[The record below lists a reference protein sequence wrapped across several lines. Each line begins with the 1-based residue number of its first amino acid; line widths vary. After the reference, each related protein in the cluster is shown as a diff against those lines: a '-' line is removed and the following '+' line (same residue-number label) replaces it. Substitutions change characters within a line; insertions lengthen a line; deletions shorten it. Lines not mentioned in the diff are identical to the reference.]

1 MIKKILIAALI
12 LFIFIFP
19 QRVYAEDTTIES
31 VADMFDLDRAD
42 TGLSRIGQEYGMG
55 SFSLKD
61 TALKMITGEFDFS
74 FLGLLKWVVRL
85 AVGQA
90 ADVMYI
96 MRRILILILLSAVL
110 ETVSSSFSSSG
121 VSSMGQYVCSS
132 VLVITVMQS
141 FYYAS
146 QTVMSAMDKITQM
159 SETLQPIYMLIMT
172 ANGKAAKMTAAVP
185 VMYASASI
193 LSYLVKRLVIPGIL
207 LAALITFIN
216 GMAERDIF
224 MELAELLSCL
234 CKWGVKLCAG
244 GFIFVMSLIKIGVP
258 DMAVIAGKSI
268 KTAAE
273 AVPVVGSLMSSA
285 AETAASLASSMG
297 NSITAAIMLFIVV
310 MSIMPVVRLSV
321 IMIIYK
327 LTAALTEPIAS
338 KRIVK
343 CIGRAADY
351 TAILTGVVFTA
362 EIMFITVTALMLAV

>member
-1 MIKKILIAALI
+1 MIKKILIAVL
-12 LFIFIFP
+12 LVLIFIFP
-19 QRVYAEDTTIES
+19 QKVYAEDTTIES
-31 VADMFDLDRAD
+31 VADMFGLEEADR
-42 TGLSRIGQEYGMG
+42 GLSQIGADYGMED
-55 SFSLKD
+55 FSLKE
-61 TALKMITGEFDFS
+61 TALKLVTGEFDFS
-74 FLGLLKWVVRL
+74 FSGFIKWIVRL
-85 AVGQA
+85 AAGQA

-110 ETVSSSFSSSG
+110 ETVSSSFLSSG
-121 VSSMGQYVCSS
+121 VSNMGQYVCSS

-146 QTVMSAMDKITQM
+146 ETVTSAMDKITQL
-159 SETLQPIYMLIMT
+159 STTLQPIYMLIMT
-172 ANGKAAKMTAAVP
+172 ANGKAAKMSAAVP

-193 LSYLVKRLVIPGIL
+193 LNYMVKRLIVPCVL

-216 GMAERDIF
+216 SMSERDVF
-224 MELAELLSCL
+224 MELADLLSCL

-297 NSITAAIMLFIVV
+297 NSVTAAIMLFIVL

-351 TAILTGVVFTA
+351 TAILTGIIFTA
-362 EIMFITVTALMLAV
+362 EVMFITVTALMLAV